1 MTVVKSLSAVV
12 TDNDNKPPHRRTS
25 NTVTKKL
32 NEANFDKTALFMGTF
47 KAEDQEA

>member
-12 TDNDNKPPHRRTS
+12 TDNDSKPPHRDKQHGY
-25 NTVTKKL
+25 KKIK
-32 NEANFDKTALFMGTF
+32 EANFDKFALFMGTF